1 MRRLGRR
8 KYSAPRRGSLAFAP
22 RVRARSIVPRV
33 SSWPK
38 IEGPIRILGFSG
50 YKVGMTHVVAIEDRA
65 GTPMFGREV
74 VKAVTIVETPP
85 LLVVGV
91 RVYSKQFGASRAL
104 KEVWVEKPPKD
115 LERVLKLPE
124 KFDTSSIN
132 ELYSRISEIS
142 EVRLIVCTQPRKAG
156 IHKKK
161 PEIFEIKV
169 DGGTIKDQLEFAS
182 KLLGSEINVKDVFK
196 EGQYVDV
203 ISVSKGKGF
212 QGVVKRFGVKVLGRW
227 HKHRK
232 GSRKVGSIGPGT
244 PSGVMWTVPRPG
256 QMGFHRRTEFNK
268 RILKIC
274 NANEVN
280 VKGGFKHYG
289 LVKGPCL
296 LIEGSIPGPPK
307 RLVKIRYA
315 IRSPRTQMITQPK
328 VIYIYRGE

>member
-1 MRRLGRR
+1 MGRR

-50 YKVGMTHVVAIEDRA
+50 YKVGMTHVVVIEDRA

-274 NANEVN
+274 SANEVN

>member
-1 MRRLGRR
+1 M
-8 KYSAPRRGSLAFAP
+8 AFAP
-22 RVRARSIVPRV
+22 RVRSRSITPRA

-38 IEGPIRILGFSG
+38 VEGPIRVLGFAG

-74 VKAVTIVETPP
+74 VKPVTIVEAPP

-91 RVYSKQFGASRAL
+91 RVYSKQFGSLRAF
-104 KEVWVEKPPKD
+104 KEFWIEKPPKD
-115 LERVLKLPE
+115 LERVLTLPE
-124 KFDTSSIN
+124 KFDLTSSMN
-132 ELYSRISEIS
+132 EVYSKLSEIS
-142 EVRLIVCTQPRKAG
+142 ELRLIVCTQPRKAG

-161 PEIFEIKV
+161 PELFEIKV
-169 DGGTIKDQLEFAS
+169 DGGTLKEQLDFAF
-182 KLLGSEINVKDVFK
+182 KLFGSEINVKDVFK

-203 ISVSKGKGF
+203 ISVTKGKGF

-256 QMGFHRRTEFNK
+256 KMGFHRRTEFNK

-274 NANEVN
+274 NADEVN
-280 VKGGFKHYG
+280 MKGGFKHYG
-289 LVKGPCL
+289 LVKGQCL
-296 LIEGSIPGPPK
+296 LIEGSLPGPPK
-307 RLVKIRYA
+307 RLVKIRFA
-315 IRSPRTQMITQPK
+315 IRRPSIQTIAQPK
-328 VIYIYRGE
+328 IIYIHKG